1 MSAIRS
7 MVSLTIGFSII
18 LSGWPAFADDI
29 YRFKDEN
36 GVWHFSNINSDRR
49 YRLYFHF
56 DTHNEKPDVFITKH
70 DSVIGDAS
78 ERFGVKKSLIKA
90 VIHAES
96 GFDEDAVSDKGAQ
109 GLMQLMPK
117 TAEQLEV
124 EDPYDAQDNIFGGAK
139 YLSYLLERYNN
150 NLKKALAAY
159 NAGPENVEKYNGIPP
174 FPETEKFI
182 KRVLDYK
189 SQYEKEGK

>member
-1 MSAIRS
+1 MSVRQTLSFAIG
-7 MVSLTIGFSII
+7 ICII
-18 LSGWPAFADDI
+18 LSGWSAFADDI

-36 GVWHFSNINSDRR
+36 GIWHFSNIKSDKR
-49 YRLYFHF
+49 YRLYFRF
-56 DTHNEKPDVFITKH
+56 NTHNEKPEVFIKEH
-70 DSVIGDAS
+70 DSIIQEAS
-78 ERFGVKKSLIKA
+78 ETYGIKKSLIKA

-124 EDPYDAQDNIFGGAK
+124 KDPYKARDNIFGGAR

-150 NLKKALAAY
+150 EKLALAAY
-159 NAGPENVEKYNGIPP
+159 NAGPENVDKYKDVPP
-174 FPETEKFI
+174 FPETKTFI
-182 KRVLDYK
+182 KKVLDYK
-189 SQYEKEGK
+189 KQYEKEGK